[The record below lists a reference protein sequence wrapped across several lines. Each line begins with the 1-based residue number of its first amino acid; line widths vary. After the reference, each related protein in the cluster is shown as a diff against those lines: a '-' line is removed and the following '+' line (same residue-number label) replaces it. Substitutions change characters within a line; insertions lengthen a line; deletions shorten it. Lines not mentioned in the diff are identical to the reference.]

1 MTVEIEILDERDAAE
16 WNRYVERSADAN
28 PFHRAEALAVEA
40 AYSGTTCH
48 RLVGYKGQEPVG
60 IFPVFERSKGPITA
74 AFSPPPPLWIHR
86 LGPALLNVDKLSQR
100 KAERRIR
107 RFVEGV
113 LEWLDDECS
122 PNLLR
127 VKTECTFADLRPFK
141 WADADVT
148 PEFTYV
154 VDLPDGR
161 EDLLAIFSSD
171 ARSNIRNLDADAVFE
186 EGDAGPTF
194 EEGDAADVER
204 IVDHVRDRFDA
215 QGEPFTL
222 PRGFARELYE
232 TLPEGAMRTY
242 VCRHEGEFVGGILTY
257 ETDEWIHRWQ
267 GGVTPDVD
275 FPVNDNLDWTVMTD
289 AMERGLDA
297 YDLVGAGD
305 PRINDYKAKFG
316 PSVET
321 FHSVERSSLAMD
333 ALLGLYTRVK

>member
-1 MTVEIEILDERDAAE
+1 MTVEIDVLDDGDDEE
-16 WNRYVERSADAN
+16 WNRHVERSADAN

-40 AYSGTTCH
+40 EYSGTTCH

-86 LGPALLNVDKLSQR
+86 LGPALLNVEKLSQR

-107 RFVEGV
+107 RFVEGTI
-113 LEWLDDECS
+113 EWLDEECS
-122 PNLLR
+122 PNILR
-127 VKTECTFADLRPFK
+127 VKTECSFADLRPFK

-154 VDLPDGR
+154 VDLPGDR
-161 EDLLAIFSSD
+161 EDLLSSFSSD
-171 ARSNIRNLDADAVFE
+171 ARSNVRNLDTDAAFE
-186 EGDAGPTF
+186 EGDA
-194 EEGDAADVER
+194 DDVER

-215 QGEPFTL
+215 QGEPFSL
-222 PRGFARELYE
+222 PRGFARDCYE
-232 TLPEGAMRTY
+232 ALPDGAMRTY
-242 VCRHEGEFVGGILTY
+242 VCRREGEFVGGILTY

-275 FPVNDNLDWTVMTD
+275 FPVNDTLDWTVMTD
-289 AMERGLDA
+289 AMDRGLDA

-305 PRINDYKAKFG
+305 PRINSYKAKFG

-321 FHSVERSSLAMD
+321 FHSVERSSLPMD
-333 ALLGLYTRVK
+333 ALLALYSRVK

>member
-1 MTVEIEILDERDAAE
+1 MTIEIRALDESDAAE
-16 WNRYVERSADAN
+16 WNRHVERSADAN

-40 AYSGTTCH
+40 DYSGTTCH
-48 RLVGYKGQEPVG
+48 RLVGYKGREPVG
-60 IFPVFERSKGPITA
+60 VFPVFERSKGPITA
-74 AFSPPPPLWIHR
+74 AFSPAPPLWIHR
-86 LGPALLNVDKLSQR
+86 LGPALLNVDDLSQR

-107 RFVEGV
+107 RFVDGA
-113 LEWLDDECS
+113 LEWLDEECS
-122 PNLLR
+122 PTLLR
-127 VKTECTFADLRPFK
+127 VKTECTFTDLRPFK

-154 VDLPDGR
+154 VDLP
-161 EDLLAIFSSD
+161 EDPAELLASFSSD
-171 ARSNIRNLDADAVFE
+171 ARSNVRNLDVDA
-186 EGDAGPTF
+186 TF
-194 EEGDAADVER
+194 AEGDAADVER

-215 QGEPFTL
+215 QGEPFGL
-222 PRGFARELYE
+222 PRGFARDCYE
-232 TLPEGAMRTY
+232 ALPDGAMRTY

-275 FPVNDNLDWTVMTD
+275 FPVNDTLDWTVMTD

-305 PRINDYKAKFG
+305 PRINEYKAKFG

-333 ALLGLYTRVK
+333 ALLGLYSRVK